1 MNGVDSLKRGDD
13 LEYVQYKGLMER
25 KHKKSVRKIMRELC
39 VEKRMDATS
48 GAKHLGI
55 AREIFVSWRADY
67 GMESKNLLFEELVET
82 VGHLTLGTETTL
94 QRRKV
99 KEGRRGTV
107 YEECIKHHQ

>member
-1 MNGVDSLKRGDD
+1 MNRGED
-13 LEYVQYKGLMER
+13 LEYVQFKGLMER

-55 AREIFVSWRADY
+55 AREIFVSWRTDY
-67 GMESKNLLFEELVET
+67 AMESKNLLFEELVET
-82 VGHLTLGTETTL
+82 VGQLKLGTETAP
-94 QRRKV
+94 QRKKV

-107 YEECIKHHQ
+107 YEECIEHHQEHP